1 MTRFRLAGPAV
12 FLAVLLAF
20 CVETQAEDWPQWRGP
35 QQDGVSRESGLLSQW
50 PQGGPRV
57 LWRIPLGVGYS
68 SVSVAGGMAVTMF
81 GTEEGEFVAAIDAA
95 SGKVLWKTP
104 SGLLFHNSYGD
115 GPRSTPAIDAG
126 RVYSLGATGSLLAL
140 EAASGKKIWGF
151 NVLEKF
157 GGDVPEFGLSPS
169 PVVAGNMLLVVT
181 GAKHGKSLVALDKS
195 SGSVLW
201 SSLNDKAGY
210 STPLV
215 IDVGG
220 ARQIVV
226 LMGEALVGVALGDG
240 RELWRR
246 PWKTT
251 LDANVATPI
260 FHQNRLFIST
270 GYGTGCGMFELAAGG
285 RPAVK
290 ELWKSKE
297 MKNYFSTSVLIDGV
311 LYGFD
316 NMFLVA
322 MDFQTG
328 KVKWRERG
336 FNRGSLLAAD
346 GKLVILGERANLALA
361 EVSPAKYTELTR
373 AKVLD
378 GKTWSV
384 PTLADGRLFVRNE
397 KELVC
402 LDLRH

>member
-1 MTRFRLAGPAV
+1 MTYFRSARCVVLSALA
-12 FLAVLLAF
+12 AF
-20 CVETQAEDWPQWRGP
+20 CVQACAEEWPQWRGP
-35 QQDGVSRESGLLSQW
+35 HHDGISRETGLLSQW
-50 PQGGPRV
+50 PAGGPRAR
-57 LWRIPLGVGYS
+57 WRVPLGMGYS
-68 SVSVAGGMAVTMF
+68 SVSVAGGKAVTMF
-81 GTEEGEFVAAIDAA
+81 GTEDGEFVVALDAS

-104 SGLLFHNSYGD
+104 SGPLFHNTYGN
-115 GPRSTPAIDAG
+115 GPRSTPTIDAG

-140 EAASGKKIWGF
+140 DAASGTKIWGF

-157 GGDVPEFGLSPS
+157 GGEAPEFGLSSS

-181 GAKHGKSLVALDKS
+181 GAKHGKSLVALDRS
-195 SGSVLW
+195 TGSVLW

-220 ARQIVV
+220 QRQVVV
-226 LMGEALVGVALGDG
+226 LMGEAVVGVAIGDG

-270 GYGTGCGMFELAAGG
+270 GYGTGCGMFELGVGG
-285 RPAVK
+285 QSAVK

-297 MKNYFSTSVLIDGV
+297 MKNYFSTSVLIDGC

-316 NMFLVA
+316 NTFLVA

-346 GKLVILGERANLALA
+346 GKLVILGERASLALA
-361 EVSPAKYTELTR
+361 EVSPAKYTELAR

-378 GKTWSV
+378 GKTWTV